1 MSKTDLIITMLD
13 EINARLFRLEQHFG
27 ITAELPETEKDG
39 SVKFTLVDN
48 KKSNILEFPID

>member
-1 MSKTDLIITMLD
+1 MSKTDLIISMLD

-39 SVKFTLVDN
+39 GVKFTLVDT
-48 KKSNILEFPID
+48 KTSNIVEFPSD